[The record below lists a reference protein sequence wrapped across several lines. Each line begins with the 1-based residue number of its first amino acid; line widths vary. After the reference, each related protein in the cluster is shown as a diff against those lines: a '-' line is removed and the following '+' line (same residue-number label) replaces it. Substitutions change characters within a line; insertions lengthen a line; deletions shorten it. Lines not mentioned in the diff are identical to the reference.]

1 MLTDL
6 KNSLNL
12 SEDALTS
19 LEQALQPFNELDSD
33 FSDRLLCYLVDG
45 DDEAVIEEVVTITH
59 QQLTQQSQMTNPL
72 AFFQSGIPALFLLS
86 QSGNERLFA
95 WLTDHPVSEPGFY
108 ARLSMM
114 MCGLFGSE
122 IHPAGA
128 VHLPCLKDR
137 LPQFLQMMTQYRRS
151 LRHSLREEPLI
162 SADIV
167 DALYVEAGE
176 PAGALARVVY
186 CADPKDY
193 QQQSLANQAIK
204 VKGFVDYS
212 LQHASIVQ
220 EALQQPERDR
230 RIHALQMLRQAEVPI
245 ETWVDAI
252 ATLAVSSSKKERESA
267 ADLLKQEAQAAM
279 PLLQAKAES
288 GSASERQHAVK
299 LLWDLAGAEIQPFL
313 ESRLEVEK
321 AAKVHSAIEQFLVT
335 PTEAEITNENLSL
348 PPLPEVQF
356 DAPVPKSAT
365 NLLRQLADVF
375 NQHGMESCK
384 KLFQVLE
391 VAYLSGQSDAV
402 SNAIHSELNL
412 TLNYASKKA
421 VEDANQLFDEI
432 KANPKLDKEETL
444 QRFRAIL
451 DQHDSCKIITPS
463 ALTEAIQHG
472 SYEDCWQHRCV
483 GRSYQ
488 ISRFN
493 RHYGFDNEIKAL
505 FALSDLKP
513 IHAIRLLILTGHL
526 IINRDQYINYLLTH
540 EGHDLLLL
548 YRNHHPDQLKD
559 LRELAAVLE
568 ALQISSYRI
577 GIEILDVWGDS
588 AFWRWGK
595 DAIWPY
601 FAERSQ
607 LLEDA
612 FAPAVGDSWSTSYY
626 TQKRQRKN
634 AFRILKAFPQPPA
647 QLLPLLWKLAFEGA
661 KNEREIVQ
669 DCLNEFDETLDRV
682 LAGLTDPN
690 RDMRTI
696 AAEWL
701 GNRGDVA
708 AIAPLK
714 QALKKEKSD
723 AAKDIMLR
731 SLEKLGASVD
741 EFLDRDNLLK
751 DSQKLLQKGIPA
763 ALKWFPFNA
772 LPIVHWQDTGQPV
785 ATDIIKGLL
794 LQCWKQKTPEPGPI
808 LKRYVEMWK
817 PDEREV
823 LGQFILESWIAHD
836 TAPAH
841 TPQEADQQAQKRAQ
855 QDFQYYQQYQQQ
867 YPNSTYY
874 QVTYD
879 ELYQRYYNE
888 LLNQCLGSAIKEKG
902 ILAIAAACCGTR
914 AIAPINH
921 YLTTWY
927 GMRMAQCKALLQVL
941 AWTEHNSAIQLLLSV
956 ANRFRTK
963 GIQKEAEKLV
973 TELAE
978 RNSWSRDELSDR
990 TIPTAGFDQ
999 GIEQSLDYGSRQFT
1013 LLLDADMSLVLKN
1026 PDGKVIKSLPAA
1038 RKDDDPEQVKAA
1050 KKQLADSRK
1059 QLKQVLKMQR
1069 ERLYEAMCTQRAWS
1083 FADWD
1088 TYLNQHPIV
1097 GRYCQQLIWAI
1108 YDGDVLV
1115 QTFRPLEDRTL
1126 TDADDEEVTPAA
1138 DATVRL
1144 AHSCTLPADVIEA
1157 WQTHLA
1163 DYEVPPLLQQFPAS
1177 SYALPDDQQQTTE
1190 LTDFKGYLIEAFQL
1204 RGLATKRG
1212 YTRGQTE
1219 DAGWFYDYRKSY
1231 TGLGIEAV
1239 INFSGNYL
1247 PEENRT
1253 VALIDL
1259 AFYRLPEDGESA
1271 YLYHRPKLS
1280 LSNIPPVLL
1289 SESWNDLQTM
1299 AHQGSGYDADW
1310 EKKVEY

>member
-6 KNSLNL
+6 KNLLNL
-12 SEDALTS
+12 SEAALTS

-33 FSDRLLCYLVDG
+33 FSARLLCYLVDG

-59 QQLTQQSQMTNPL
+59 QQLNQQSQMTNPL

-86 QSGNERLFA
+86 QSGNERLFG
-95 WLTDHPVSEPGFY
+95 WLTDHPVSDPGFY
-108 ARLSMM
+108 SRLSMM
-114 MCGLFGSE
+114 VCGLFGSG
-122 IHPAGA
+122 IHLTGT
-128 VHLPCLKDR
+128 VNLPPLKDR
-137 LPQFLQMMTQYRRS
+137 LPQLLQMMTQYRRS
-151 LRHSLREEPLI
+151 LHSSQGEESLI

-186 CADPKDY
+186 CADPKSY
-193 QQQSLANQAIK
+193 QQQSLATQASK
-204 VKGFVDYS
+204 VKGFVGYT
-212 LQHASIVQ
+212 LQYASIVQ

-321 AAKVHSAIEQFLVT
+321 AAKVRSAIEQFLIT
-335 PTEAEITNENLSL
+335 PTEAEITNETVSL
-348 PPLPEVQF
+348 PPLPEVKF

-365 NLLRQLADVF
+365 DLLRQLAGSD
-375 NQHGMESCK
+375 QHRRVESCK
-384 KLFQVLE
+384 NLFQILKK
-391 VAYLSGQSDAV
+391 AYLSGQSHEIHFI
-402 SNAIHSELNL
+402 SNYFNKQNTDKVL
-412 TLNYASKKA
+412 
-421 VEDANQLFDEI
+421 QLLDEI
-432 KANPKLDKEETL
+432 KANPQLDEEKAL
-444 QRFRAIL
+444 RQFSKIL
-451 DQHDSCKIITPS
+451 DQHDGYTT
-463 ALTEAIQHG
+463 ATLARLAEVLQHG
-472 SYEDCWQHRCV
+472 TYQDCLHHQCV
-483 GRSYQ
+483 GYLGQ
-488 ISRFN
+488 TNRFN
-493 RHYGFDNEIKAL
+493 QRNHLYDEIKDLLAL
-505 FALSDLKP
+505 NELQP
-513 IHAIRLLILTGHL
+513 IHAIRLLILIGHL
-526 IINRDQYINYLLTH
+526 NSTESHYSSDLFLH
-540 EGHDLLLL
+540 EGHNLLLL

-559 LRELAAVLE
+559 IRELAAVLE
-568 ALQISSYRI
+568 ALQLRPERI
-577 GIEILDVWGDS
+577 GDEILSAWGDS
-588 AFWRWGK
+588 EFWRWGK

-634 AFRILKAFPQPPA
+634 AFRILKTFPQPPA
-647 QLLPLLWKLAFEGA
+647 QLVPMLWKLAFEGA

-690 RDMRTI
+690 RNMRTI

-701 GNRGDVA
+701 GNRGDAA

-714 QALKKEKSD
+714 QALKEEKSD

-785 ATDIIKGLL
+785 ATDIIQGLL

-808 LKRYVEMWK
+808 LKRYVAMWQS
-817 PDEREV
+817 DEREV
-823 LGQFILESWIAHD
+823 IGQFILESWIAQD
-836 TAPAH
+836 TAPAY
-841 TPQEADQQAQKRAQ
+841 TPQEADQKAQKQAQQ
-855 QDFQYYQQYQQQ
+855 EFQYYQQAQQQ
-867 YPNSTYY
+867 YPNYTYY

-990 TIPTAGFDQ
+990 TIPTAEFDQ
-999 GIEQSLDYGSRQFT
+999 GIEQTLDYGGRQFT

-1050 KKQLADSRK
+1050 KKQLTDARK

-1069 ERLYEAMCTQRAWS
+1069 ERLYEAMCTQRAWP

-1108 YDGDVLV
+1108 YDGDTLV

-1144 AHSCTLPADVIEA
+1144 AHSCILPADVIKT

-1177 SYALPDDQQQTTE
+1177 SYALPDDQQQNTE

-1259 AFYRLPEDGESA
+1259 AFYQLPEEGESS
-1271 YLYHRPKLS
+1271 YLYHRSKLS
-1280 LSNIPPVLL
+1280 LSSIPPVLL

>member
-12 SEDALTS
+12 SEDALAS

-59 QQLTQQSQMTNPL
+59 QQLNQQSQIMHPGIFL
-72 AFFQSGIPALFLLS
+72 RSGIPALFHLS
-86 QSGNERLFA
+86 QDGNERLLV
-95 WLTDHPVSEPGFY
+95 WLTDHPVSDPGFY
-108 ARLSMM
+108 GRLSMM
-114 MCGLFGSE
+114 MCGRCGSS
-122 IHPAGA
+122 IDPSGK
-128 VHLPCLKDR
+128 VYLPSLKDQ
-137 LPQFLQMMTQYRRS
+137 LPQFLQTIAQYHCSLRS
-151 LRHSLREEPLI
+151 LQGKEPLI

-267 ADLLKQEAQAAM
+267 ADLLKQEAQAAI

-321 AAKVHSAIEQFLVT
+321 AAKVRSAIEQFLVT

-356 DAPVPKSAT
+356 DAPVPKST
-365 NLLRQLADVF
+365 TDLLRQLAGSD
-375 NQHGMESCK
+375 QHRRVESCK
-384 KLFQVLE
+384 NLFRILKK
-391 VAYLSGQSDAV
+391 AYLSGQSHEIHFI
-402 SNAIHSELNL
+402 SNYFNKQNTDQVL
-412 TLNYASKKA
+412 
-421 VEDANQLFDEI
+421 QLLDEI
-432 KANPKLDKEETL
+432 KANPQLDEEKAL
-444 QRFRAIL
+444 RQFSKIL
-451 DQHDSCKIITPS
+451 DQHDGYTT
-463 ALTEAIQHG
+463 ATLARLVEVLQRGTYQ
-472 SYEDCWQHRCV
+472 DCLHHQCIGHL
-483 GRSYQ
+483 GQ
-488 ISRFN
+488 TNRFN
-493 RHYGFDNEIKAL
+493 QRNHLYDEIKDLLAL
-505 FALSDLKP
+505 NELQP
-513 IHAIRLLILTGHL
+513 IHAIRLLILIGHL
-526 IINRDQYINYLLTH
+526 NSSESHYSNDLFFY
-540 EGHDLLLL
+540 EGHNLLLL

-568 ALQISSYRI
+568 ALQLRPERI
-577 GIEILDVWGDS
+577 GDEILSDWGDS

-634 AFRILKAFPQPPA
+634 AFRILKALPQPPA

-741 EFLDRDNLLK
+741 EFLDRDNLLT

-808 LKRYVEMWK
+808 LKRYVGMWK

-999 GIEQSLDYGSRQFT
+999 GIKQTLDYGSRQFT

-1050 KKQLADSRK
+1050 KKQLADARK

-1126 TDADDEEVTPAA
+1126 TDADDEEVTPAG